1 MKKYILT
8 FVIILVSVG
17 VKAQNMPLPDP
28 NSANT
33 LFIKYK
39 KNLDENNTIL
49 SDKDEAQVRVYNGG
63 IKDWAWTDSYMYIA
77 KNNTGGSINEE
88 FYTPNKEY

>member
-8 FVIILVSVG
+8 FVIALLSLYTQ
-17 VKAQNMPLPDP
+17 AQQMPLPDP
-28 NSANT
+28 NSPNI

-49 SDKDEAQVRVYNGG
+49 SDKNEAQVRVYPNG